1 MTAKIVG
8 VGKALPRKV
17 LTNHDLEQLVDT
29 SDEWIVDRTG
39 IHERR
44 QASDDEGTASLG
56 AEAATMALQ
65 TAGVDADRIDL
76 IICATMTPDGMFPA
90 SASLIQDSIGAR
102 NAAAFD
108 VNAACVGFLA
118 ALGTGTQFI
127 NAGVYDRVLVIGS
140 EVLSRIVDWTD
151 RKTCVLFGD
160 GAGAVVLEKS
170 DQAGPTSFVMGSDG
184 SAAKVLYARGPAS
197 PPDSLLEAEGY
208 YIVMDGRE
216 VFRFAVRA
224 MEDSIRQSVAA
235 AGLSLDNISYVLPH
249 QANKRIIA
257 AVGKALALP
266 PEKMLVNVES
276 YGNTSSASIPL
287 ALCEA
292 WEEGR
297 LKDGDIIVMVAFGG
311 GLAWGASVVEWNG
324 IGSNL
329 PKAQAESGTAEA
341 ASKR

>member
-1 MTAKIVG
+1 M
-8 VGKALPRKV
+8 
-17 LTNHDLEQLVDT
+17 
-29 SDEWIVDRTG
+29 
-39 IHERR
+39 
-44 QASDDEGTASLG
+44 
-56 AEAATMALQ
+56 
-65 TAGVDADRIDL
+65 
-76 IICATMTPDGMFPA
+76 
-90 SASLIQDSIGAR
+90 
-102 NAAAFD
+102 
-108 VNAACVGFLA
+108 
-118 ALGTGTQFI
+118 
-127 NAGVYDRVLVIGS
+127 LVIGS

-170 DQAGPTSFVMGSDG
+170 DQVAPLHCHGSDG

-197 PPDSLLEAEGY
+197 PPASVLESEGY

-235 AGLSLDNISYVLPH
+235 AGISMEDITYVLPH

-257 AVGKALALP
+257 AVGKALTMP
-266 PEKMLVNVES
+266 PEKMLVNVEN

-297 LKDGDIIVMVAFGG
+297 LNDGDIIVMVAFGG
-311 GLAWGASVVEWNG
+311 GLAWGASVVEWSG
-324 IGSNL
+324 LGSRL
-329 PKAQAESGTAEA
+329 PNAQATVSAAEA
-341 ASKR
+341 PSPR